1 MGIIEGVDLGY
12 QDLAEMLFRQLVA
25 NKEKVIAKE
34 RKAQRL
40 SEQEVDILADILNT
54 DVQSVP
60 YVLAFKARLVEE
72 ADTYDGK
79 RQSLL
84 TLVTIYQQYVTQIIP
99 LIMQTYQGQPEVLQA
114 FFQKFVEGATALMQ
128 DIFVFFGQEDV
139 NDYMI
144 TADKIKVLDQIMV
157 QMTGQIGQMGQPPGG
172 GMGDG
177 QGAGMGPQA
186 GAPGGVGP
194 QSGGF

>member
-1 MGIIEGVDLGY
+1 
-12 QDLAEMLFRQLVA
+12 MLFRQLVA

-99 LIMQTYQGQPEVLQA
+99 LIMQTYQGQPQVLQI

-144 TADKIKVLDQIMV
+144 TADKIKVLDQIMG
-157 QMTGQIGQMGQPPGG
+157 QMTGQIGQMGQVPGG